1 MSQFLH
7 SIHKRTRALGDKS
20 AWILMLPSLITLW
33 AIDDALFKTII
44 EWLIVAPLIT
54 GLAVILSRIVFP
66 QIDLGLLVDEV
77 ILENKAAA
85 MVVAGLMV
93 FCGLLIMALMLWA
106 KA

>member
-1 MSQFLH
+1 MSHFLH

-20 AWILMLPSLITLW
+20 AWFLMLPSLATLW
-33 AIDDALFKTII
+33 CLDASLFKTIV

-66 QIDLGLLVDEV
+66 QVDLGLLVDEV

-85 MVVAGLMV
+85 IVVAGLMI
-93 FCGLLIMALMLWA
+93 FCGLLILALMLWA
-106 KA
+106 RA

>member
-1 MSQFLH
+1 
-7 SIHKRTRALGDKS
+7 
-20 AWILMLPSLITLW
+20 MLPSLVTLW

>member
-1 MSQFLH
+1 MSQFIR

-20 AWILMLPSLITLW
+20 AWILMLPSIICLW
-33 AIDDALFKTII
+33 AIDDALFKTIV
-44 EWLIVAPLIT
+44 EWLIIAPLIT
-54 GLAVILSRIVFP
+54 GLAVMLSRIVFP
-66 QIDLGLLVDEV
+66 QVELGRLVDEV

-85 MVVAGLMV
+85 IVVAGLMI